1 MIEKYKKFWYHAGE
15 FHDEGCPFI
24 LEDCGVCNCD
34 TKKNKKS
41 IESIEIKL
49 KQDIYSILGMLEGSV
64 DRKKIVNYI
73 KTYLIANT

>member
-49 KQDIYSILGMLEGSV
+49 KQDIYSI
-64 DRKKIVNYI
+64 
-73 KTYLIANT
+73 